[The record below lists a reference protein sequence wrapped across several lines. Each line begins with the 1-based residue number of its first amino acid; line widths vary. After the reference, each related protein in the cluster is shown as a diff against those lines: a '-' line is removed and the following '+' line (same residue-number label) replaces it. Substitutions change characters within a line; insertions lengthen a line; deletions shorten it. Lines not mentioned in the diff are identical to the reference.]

1 MEGGKVEAGRDAPKP
16 TTFPLQKPH
25 FFPLSDPAPPHLLLP
40 EGLVLRVDHPD
51 SPFDGQ
57 EPPELVVSHHGPG
70 GPSSARAHRRSAT
83 AAAPRPDL
91 TGGGGA
97 TAKPRPQHNAP
108 AQKPRPLAS
117 SPAPP
122 APGSV
127 CPRARG
133 FCAPFPA
140 LISSKI
146 PPKMVFLR
154 GSALRQRDAG
164 TH

>member
-16 TTFPLQKPH
+16 TTFPLKNPH

-97 TAKPRPQHNAP
+97 TAKTTPPP
-108 AQKPRPLAS
+108 AQSHAHWNQAP
-117 SPAPP
+117 PP
-122 APGSV
+122 APGAV

-154 GSALRQRDAG
+154 GSALKAA
-164 TH
+164 